1 MKRLYLL
8 FLFALLVGLGVAVVL
23 AKEPGYVLLSYSNFR
38 YESSLWAFLA
48 LLVAVWLALYI
59 LKLVLGALGLTGKV
73 LNPWSRH
80 NRQRRLEQARH
91 KGQLELAEG
100 NWSGALKH
108 LKGAA
113 EHADQPL
120 FVLLGAA
127 RAANELGDLEERD
140 RLLRQAREREP
151 QAELAIGL
159 QQARLQIDRGQY
171 LEARDSL
178 APLQAKYPKNGEVL
192 LQLQRLQV
200 TLRDWPALI
209 ALLPQLRK
217 QQVLRPQEQDDL
229 ERKVW
234 IATLDEV
241 PAQGAESAVDAQW
254 QQVPTALKGDTSV
267 VLAYARQLRAIGRDD
282 LAEEVLHI
290 TLNRQWDER
299 LVDLYGQLR
308 PRDASRPLHHA
319 EGWLKDR
326 PQDAVLLLALGRL
339 CMNNQLWGKAREYL
353 ERSLAHRPSA
363 VTAGELARVAIQ
375 LGDVNRSQQ
384 LLQSQWRESDAS
396 SLPTPKA

>member
-48 LLVAVWLALYI
+48 MLVAAWLALYI

-171 LEARDSL
+171 RGS
-178 APLQAKYPKNGEVL
+178 P
-192 LQLQRLQV
+192 R
-200 TLRDWPALI
+200 PAW
-209 ALLPQLRK
+209 R
-217 QQVLRPQEQDDL
+217 R
-229 ERKVW
+229 
-234 IATLDEV
+234 
-241 PAQGAESAVDAQW
+241 
-254 QQVPTALKGDTSV
+254 
-267 VLAYARQLRAIGRDD
+267 
-282 LAEEVLHI
+282 
-290 TLNRQWDER
+290 
-299 LVDLYGQLR
+299 
-308 PRDASRPLHHA
+308 
-319 EGWLKDR
+319 
-326 PQDAVLLLALGRL
+326 
-339 CMNNQLWGKAREYL
+339 C
-353 ERSLAHRPSA
+353 RPSIRRM
-363 VTAGELARVAIQ
+363 ARCCCSCSAC
-375 LGDVNRSQQ
+375 R
-384 LLQSQWRESDAS
+384 
-396 SLPTPKA
+396 

>member
-1 MKRLYLL
+1 M
-8 FLFALLVGLGVAVVL
+8 
-23 AKEPGYVLLSYSNFR
+23 
-38 YESSLWAFLA
+38 
-48 LLVAVWLALYI
+48 
-59 LKLVLGALGLTGKV
+59 
-73 LNPWSRH
+73 
-80 NRQRRLEQARH
+80 RH

-120 FVLLGAA
+120 FVSLGAA

-151 QAELAIGL
+151 QADLAIGL

-217 QQVLRPQEQDDL
+217 Q
-229 ERKVW
+229 
-234 IATLDEV
+234 
-241 PAQGAESAVDAQW
+241 
-254 QQVPTALKGDTSV
+254 
-267 VLAYARQLRAIGRDD
+267 
-282 LAEEVLHI
+282 
-290 TLNRQWDER
+290 
-299 LVDLYGQLR
+299 
-308 PRDASRPLHHA
+308 
-319 EGWLKDR
+319 
-326 PQDAVLLLALGRL
+326 
-339 CMNNQLWGKAREYL
+339 
-353 ERSLAHRPSA
+353 
-363 VTAGELARVAIQ
+363 
-375 LGDVNRSQQ
+375 
-384 LLQSQWRESDAS
+384 
-396 SLPTPKA
+396 

>member
-59 LKLVLGALGLTGKV
+59 LKLVLNALGLTGKV

-100 NWSGALKH
+100 NWSSALKH
-108 LKGAA
+108 LKSAA
-113 EHADQPL
+113 EQADQPL

-151 QAELAIGL
+151 HAELAIGL

-241 PAQGAESAVDAQW
+241 PAQGAESALDAQW
-254 QQVPTALKGDTSV
+254 QQVPTALKGDSSV

-299 LVDLYGQLR
+299 LVELYGHLR

-319 EGWLKDR
+319 EGWLRDR
-326 PQDAVLLLALGRL
+326 PQDPVLLLALGRL
-339 CMNNQLWGKAREYL
+339 CMSNQLWGKAREYL
-353 ERSLAHRPSA
+353 ETSLAQRPSA
-363 VTAGELARVAIQ
+363 VTAGELARVVMQ
-375 LGDVNRSQQ
+375 LGDVTRSQQ
-384 LLQSQWRESDAS
+384 LLQSQWNEPAPGA
-396 SLPTPKA
+396 LPATRA

>member
-1 MKRLYLL
+1 M
-8 FLFALLVGLGVAVVL
+8 
-23 AKEPGYVLLSYSNFR
+23 
-38 YESSLWAFLA
+38 
-48 LLVAVWLALYI
+48 
-59 LKLVLGALGLTGKV
+59 
-73 LNPWSRH
+73 
-80 NRQRRLEQARH
+80 
-91 KGQLELAEG
+91 
-100 NWSGALKH
+100 
-108 LKGAA
+108 
-113 EHADQPL
+113 
-120 FVLLGAA
+120 
-127 RAANELGDLEERD
+127 
-140 RLLRQAREREP
+140 
-151 QAELAIGL
+151 
-159 QQARLQIDRGQY
+159 
-171 LEARDSL
+171 
-178 APLQAKYPKNGEVL
+178 L

-254 QQVPTALKGDTSV
+254 QQVPTALKGDASV

-299 LVDLYGQLR
+299 LVELYGQLR

-319 EGWLKDR
+319 EGWLKDK
-326 PQDAVLLLALGRL
+326 PQDPVLLLALGRL

-353 ERSLAHRPSA
+353 ERSLAQRPSA
-363 VTAGELARVAIQ
+363 ITAGELARVTMQ
-375 LGDVNRSQQ
+375 LGDVSRSQQ
-384 LLQSQWRESDAS
+384 LLQSQWREPAAG
-396 SLPTPKA
+396 SLPPAKG

>member
-48 LLVAVWLALYI
+48 LLVAAWLALYL

-100 NWSGALKH
+100 NWSNALKH
-108 LKGAA
+108 LKSAA
-113 EHADQPL
+113 EQADQPL

-151 QAELAIGL
+151 QADLAIGL

-241 PAQGAESAVDAQW
+241 PPEGAESALDAQW
-254 QQVPTALKGDTSV
+254 QQVPTLLKGDPSV

-299 LVDLYGQLR
+299 LVELYGQLR

-319 EGWLKDR
+319 EGWLKQR
-326 PQDAVLLLALGRL
+326 PQDPTLLLALGRL

-353 ERSLAHRPSA
+353 EASLAQRPSA
-363 VTAGELARVAIQ
+363 ITAGELARVAIQ
-375 LGDVNRSQQ
+375 LGDVSRSQQ
-384 LLQSQWRESDAS
+384 LLQSQWHESAS
-396 SLPTPKA
+396 ASLPLPRT